1 MEDEHDAAERDA
13 PDLLETNTAGVGDRL
28 RSARE
33 ARRMDLKEIADQ
45 TRIPLRHLSAI
56 EAGDFAA
63 LPSRTYAIGFSRSFA
78 RAVGLDE
85 TSIADAVREELADN
99 AARASASASGM
110 EPGDSAKLP
119 SAGLARFALV
129 AALIL
134 AAGLIAFFTSY
145 FNAGETLPP
154 IIAQEP
160 QTAPPAIAQTE
171 MVATQDAPEAPVA
184 GPDGAVVFTALEDGV
199 WVRFYEDGGDRLF
212 EDTMEVG
219 ESFELPGDTVDPR
232 INTGR
237 PDAFAITIGGAQV
250 PKLAETPVT
259 MGDAAVSAEAL
270 LSRETPQAPPITGD

>member
-1 MEDEHDAAERDA
+1 MEDEHDATEQDA

-33 ARRMDLKEIADQ
+33 ARCMDLKEIADQ
-45 TRIPLRHLSAI
+45 TRIPSRHLSAI

-154 IIAQEP
+154 IIAQET

-171 MVATQDAPEAPVA
+171 MAATQDAPEAAVA
-184 GPDGAVVFTALEDGV
+184 GPDGAVVFTALEDGI

>member
-1 MEDEHDAAERDA
+1 M
-13 PDLLETNTAGVGDRL
+13 
-28 RSARE
+28 
-33 ARRMDLKEIADQ
+33 
-45 TRIPLRHLSAI
+45 
-56 EAGDFAA
+56 
-63 LPSRTYAIGFSRSFA
+63 
-78 RAVGLDE
+78 GLDE

-154 IIAQEP
+154 IIAQET
-160 QTAPPAIAQTE
+160 QTAPPAVAQTE
-171 MVATQDAPEAPVA
+171 MAATPDTPEAQVA

-212 EDTMEVG
+212 EDTMEIG
-219 ESFELPGDTVDPR
+219 ESFELPGNTVDPR

>member
-1 MEDEHDAAERDA
+1 MEDEHDAAEQDA
-13 PDLLETNTAGVGDRL
+13 PDLLETSTAGVGDRL

-154 IIAQEP
+154 IIAQET
-160 QTAPPAIAQTE
+160 QTAPPAVAQTE
-171 MVATQDAPEAPVA
+171 MAATQDAPEAPVA

>member
-1 MEDEHDAAERDA
+1 MEDEHDAAEQDA
-13 PDLLETNTAGVGDRL
+13 PDLLETSTAGVGDRL
-28 RSARE
+28 VSARE

-45 TRIPLRHLSAI
+45 TRIPSRHLSSI

-99 AARASASASGM
+99 AARALASASGM

-134 AAGLIAFFTSY
+134 AAGLIAFFTSH

-160 QTAPPAIAQTE
+160 QTAPPAVAQTE
-171 MVATQDAPEAPVA
+171 MAATPDAPEAPVA